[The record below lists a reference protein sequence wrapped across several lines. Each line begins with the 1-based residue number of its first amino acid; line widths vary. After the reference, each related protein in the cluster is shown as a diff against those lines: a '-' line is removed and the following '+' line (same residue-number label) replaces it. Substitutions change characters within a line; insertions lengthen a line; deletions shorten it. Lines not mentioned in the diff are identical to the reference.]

1 MADNLR
7 PSVREMDEC
16 SDFCSLRGVDAID
29 KSSCSMHEYTSNFIL
44 KSGWAD
50 VLFESTPTLTKYSN
64 QFRTGKNKKIWK
76 FH

>member
-50 VLFESTPTLTKYSN
+50 VLFETTTLKNQINSASTQKEMM
-64 QFRTGKNKKIWK
+64 K
-76 FH
+76 